1 MEELERRIAMLQRK
15 IQRERMARESA
26 EKQLETY
33 SLETYRA
40 NQKQKKRARELHYL
54 VESSAQIATDK
65 SLTDLAACY
74 LEITQDYTDSLFAC
88 YHLPFLDQNDKSI
101 TQTTGLTEQTE
112 RQLNQGW
119 LAANTLHPV
128 ISEHLPLWD
137 ESANE
142 QWLVC
147 PISPSVTIEGYDI
160 AWLLFLWFTTDD
172 NQHGWF
178 CFLNQDRYI
187 DEDMLFVLNTSKE
200 HIVNGIKR
208 KQMERNIRERNTE
221 LQQAIE
227 QLQLTQK
234 QLVQSE
240 KMAVLG
246 QMSAGI
252 AHEINNPIS
261 FVKSNV
267 QVLKDYWQDID
278 QWINDTQ
285 EQVANGAVMDQ
296 KQLAASLDTLDY
308 QFIKEDVEEMLVSTT
323 DGIKRVA
330 ELVADLKTFTHPGND
345 GMQRGSITP
354 VIESAAKIASK
365 GIPSNIEI
373 HTEFDT
379 SLPVIAHHSS
389 KLQQV
394 FINLIVN
401 AGQAMQPNGGSIW
414 IRCKAT
420 NTNLIVE
427 VEDTG
432 CGMDQAVIDKLFTPF
447 FTTKPV
453 GDGTG
458 LGLSISYAILDS
470 HNASISVDSVV
481 GQGTTFTIAFPFAS
495 SPLDESPLD
504 TPSVGTSNADT
515 S

>member
-1 MEELERRIAMLQRK
+1 MEESERRIAMLKRK
-15 IQRERMARESA
+15 IQREKMARETA

-40 NQKQKKRARELHYL
+40 NQKQKKRARELYYL

-74 LEITQDYTDSLFAC
+74 LEITQNYTESLFAC
-88 YHLPFLDQNDKSI
+88 YHLPCLNQKDESADQARGK
-101 TQTTGLTEQTE
+101 TA
-112 RQLNQGW
+112 RQLHRGW
-119 LAANTLHPV
+119 LPENTLLPV
-128 ISEHLPLWD
+128 ISEHFPAWD
-137 ESANE
+137 SAANE

-147 PISPSVTIEGYDI
+147 PVSPCVTIENCEI
-160 AWLLFLWFTTDD
+160 CWLIFLWFSTDD

-178 CFLNQDRYI
+178 CFLNQDCYI

-200 HIVNGIKR
+200 HIINGIKR
-208 KQMERNIRERNTE
+208 KQMERNIRDRNDE
-221 LQQAIE
+221 LQHTIE

-234 QLVQSE
+234 QLIQSE

-267 QVLKDYWQDID
+267 QVLKNYWQDID
-278 QWINDTQ
+278 QWINNTRQ
-285 EQVANGAVMDQ
+285 HVASGEVIDQ
-296 KQLAASLDTLDY
+296 QHLTDSLNALDY
-308 QFIKEDVEEMLVSTT
+308 PFIKEDVDEMLVATS

-345 GMQRGSITP
+345 GMSHGNIAT
-354 VIESAAKIASK
+354 VIDSAAKIAGK
-365 GIPSNIEI
+365 GIPGNIKI
-373 HTEFDT
+373 HTSFAT
-379 SLPVIAHHSS
+379 SLPDIAYHNG

-401 AGQAMQPNGGSIW
+401 AAQAMQPEGGTIW
-414 IRCKAT
+414 IRGKAT
-420 NTNLIVE
+420 SSNVIVE
-427 VEDTG
+427 VEDSG
-432 CGMDQAVIDKLFTPF
+432 CGMEQAVIDKLFTPF

-458 LGLSISYAILDS
+458 LGLSISYAILNS
-470 HNASISVDSVV
+470 HNASVSVESCV
-481 GQGTTFTIAFPFAS
+481 GKGTTFIITFP
-495 SPLDESPLD
+495 LN
-504 TPSVGTSNADT
+504 PSGN
-515 S
+515 